1 MKTTAGFSL
10 YFSCPSFRLC
20 ATAAIPSPLAY
31 EESQSL
37 TLQGKGQ
44 PGLQVRPE
52 HCRGRE
58 RVKWYKGMSFY
69 GQTVDWRGRGQLRGV
84 KLVYGLLSVAPQEQP
99 DPGYL
104 VDGFQRTEQDK
115 CLTRKQLTRAFAG
128 GCRVHPVG
136 SSGTRVWHPEIRPR
150 RSVRLAHETWKQQ
163 RSGRAAYL
171 TSDEVNE
178 SCRLK

>member
-10 YFSCPSFRLC
+10 YSSCPSFSLC
-20 ATAAIPSPLAY
+20 ATAAISSPPAY

-44 PGLQVRPE
+44 AGLQVRPE

-84 KLVYGLLSVAPQEQP
+84 KLVYGLLSVASQEQP

-104 VDGFQRTEQDK
+104 VDDFQRTEPDK
-115 CLTRKQLTRAFAG
+115 CLTR
-128 GCRVHPVG
+128 
-136 SSGTRVWHPEIRPR
+136 
-150 RSVRLAHETWKQQ
+150 
-163 RSGRAAYL
+163 
-171 TSDEVNE
+171 
-178 SCRLK
+178 